1 MSITLK
7 DAKKIAK
14 KLDAEVK
21 EARKHTMHRIVIE
34 GTYVGQF
41 GLSRSS
47 RGKDKSLHDI
57 AQQICISQNQARRIS
72 GCQLSKEQYIQILQ
86 SKGIL

>member
-14 KLDAEVK
+14 KLDAEVE
-21 EARKHTMHRIVIE
+21 EARKHTIHRIVIE

-41 GLSRSS
+41 GLSSVLS
-47 RGKDKSLHDI
+47 EKFLLLTLTDGSLDSI
-57 AQQICISQNQARRIS
+57 D
-72 GCQLSKEQYIQILQ
+72 LV
-86 SKGIL
+86 